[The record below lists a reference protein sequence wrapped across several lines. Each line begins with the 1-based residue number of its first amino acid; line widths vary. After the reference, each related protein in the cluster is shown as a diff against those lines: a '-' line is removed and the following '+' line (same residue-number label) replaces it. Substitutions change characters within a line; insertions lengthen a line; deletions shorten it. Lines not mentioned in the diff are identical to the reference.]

1 MLRQVL
7 CANLSYFSSLASPI
21 VAQAADDLTAVGIV
35 DKVEN
40 EAKVVSGDTVTP
52 AIIGTLVHLKDEL
65 RTGVDGCLKITS
77 RDDTVLTLGEK
88 ASVIIDRYVCD
99 PDQMSAR
106 PCTRPPR
113 APFASPQAASRGLKQ
128 NKIAVSTPVADIG
141 VRGTEFW
148 GGLLDKYGVLVFE
161 GEISVKS
168 GRQRDSVRVRAGH
181 GHPLTAR
188 SARSGQGLERAE
200 DSSRRRHRS
209 VALGD

>member
-88 ASVIIDRYVCD
+88 ATVIIDRYVYD
-99 PDQMSAR
+99 PDQNVRETVHQATKGAFR
-106 PCTRPPR
+106 
-113 APFASPQAASRGLKQ
+113 FASGRIKGAEAKQ
-128 NKIAVSTPVADIG
+128 DC
-141 VRGTEFW
+141 R
-148 GGLLDKYGVLVFE
+148 LH
-161 GEISVKS
+161 
-168 GRQRDSVRVRAGH
+168 AG
-181 GHPLTAR
+181 
-188 SARSGQGLERAE
+188 
-200 DSSRRRHRS
+200 RRHRRARYR
-209 VALGD
+209 VLGRFA

>member
-7 CANLSYFSSLASPI
+7 CANLSYFSPI

-65 RTGVDGCLKITS
+65 RTGVDGRLKITS

-148 GGLLDKYGVLVFE
+148 GGLLDKYGVLVLE
-161 GEISVKS
+161 GEITVSNQAGSVTLFGS
-168 GRQRDSVRVRAGH
+168 GGTDIPSPLDPPGPVKAWSAQKIARAVA
-181 GHPLTAR
+181 T
-188 SARSGQGLERAE
+188 
-200 DSSRRRHRS
+200 
-209 VALGD
+209 VALH

>member
-1 MLRQVL
+1 VLRQVL

-65 RTGVDGCLKITS
+65 RTGVDGRLKITS

-106 PCTRPPR
+106 PCTRPPT

-148 GGLLDKYGVLVFE
+148 GGLLDKYGVLVLE
-161 GEISVKS
+161 GEITVSNQAGSVTLF
-168 GRQRDSVRVRAGH
+168 G
-181 GHPLTAR
+181 
-188 SARSGQGLERAE
+188 SGQGTDIPSPLDPPGPVKAWSAQKIARAVAT
-200 DSSRRRHRS
+200 
-209 VALGD
+209 VALH

>member
-65 RTGVDGCLKITS
+65 RTGVDGRLKITS

-148 GGLLDKYGVLVFE
+148 GGLLDKYGVLVLE
-161 GEISVKS
+161 AEITVSNQAGSVTLF
-168 GRQRDSVRVRAGH
+168 G
-181 GHPLTAR
+181 
-188 SARSGQGLERAE
+188 SGQGTDIPSPLDPPGPVKAWSAQKIARAVAT
-200 DSSRRRHRS
+200 
-209 VALGD
+209 VALH